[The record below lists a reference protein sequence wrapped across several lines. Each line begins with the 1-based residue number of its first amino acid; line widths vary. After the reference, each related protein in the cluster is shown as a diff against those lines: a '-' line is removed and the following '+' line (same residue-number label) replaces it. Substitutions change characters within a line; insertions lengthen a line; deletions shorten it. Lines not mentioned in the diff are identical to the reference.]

1 MKNNQFVTTLKI
13 IFGVL
18 TGSTIA
24 ILALANVLISDADL
38 SHDIAVQEG
47 IEDRIKPIG
56 SVELINDTPASTDVE
71 NVAASSAAVAKPI
84 QVADSSSSVEKLY
97 TACSAC
103 HATGVLNAPR
113 LGNKSDWQP
122 RVAKGIEKLY
132 ANAINGIGTMPPKGG
147 RVDISDDD
155 IKKIVDYM
163 LASVQ

>member
-56 SVELINDTPASTDVE
+56 GVELINDASAGTDVE
-71 NVAASSAAVAKPI
+71 DVKAPSAAVAKPV
-84 QVADSSSSVEKLY
+84 QVADAGQPVEKLY
-97 TACSAC
+97 AACSAC
-103 HATGVLNAPR
+103 HTTGVLNAPR

-147 RVDISDDD
+147 RIDLSDDD
-155 IKKIVDYM
+155 VKKIVDYM
-163 LASVQ
+163 LASIQ